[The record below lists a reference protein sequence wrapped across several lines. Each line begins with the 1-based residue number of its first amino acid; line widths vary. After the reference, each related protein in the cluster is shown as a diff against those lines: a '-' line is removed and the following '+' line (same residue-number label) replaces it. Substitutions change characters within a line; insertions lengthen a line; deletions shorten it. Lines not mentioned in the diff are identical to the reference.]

1 MAELALKAFH
11 AWKESHD
18 LRNSKVGSQSE
29 VDLTGEQEV
38 VYFYKST
45 LKAILDERP
54 ASIVIRFGCSDAG
67 NKFRLLDAAI
77 QGRDGADSFT
87 NTYLS
92 HKVLGTGSDELNPP
106 GWLDCE
112 GYFQERN
119 QVINDKK
126 YSFQFEDERGGIRH
140 KVADFTTWFDQ
151 LDPNGE
157 VAAYFLRDHEKTTVG
172 FVDAGFNPL
181 SATTIFQ
188 IFDQGNKCCP

>member
-1 MAELALKAFH
+1 MAELTLNAFY

-18 LRNSKVGSQSE
+18 LRNSKVGSQNE
-29 VDLTGEQEV
+29 VDLTSEQEV

-45 LKAILDERP
+45 LKSILDEKP
-54 ASIVIRFGCSDAG
+54 ASIVIRFGCSDSG

-77 QGRDGADSFT
+77 QGRDGSDSFS

-92 HKVLGTGSDELNPP
+92 HKALGTGPDELNPP
-106 GWLDCE
+106 GWSHCE
-112 GYFQERN
+112 EYFKERN
-119 QVINDKK
+119 KVINDKK

-140 KVADFTTWFDQ
+140 SVADFTDWFDS

-172 FVDAGFNPL
+172 FVDAGFKPL
-181 SATTIFQ
+181 SSTTFK